1 MTQHE
6 GFVDTQN
13 PEYVC
18 KLNKALY
25 GLKQAPRAWFERLR
39 SALLSWDFHSP
50 KSDVSLFLY
59 HKGSTRIFLLVYVD
73 DILVTGNDSGL
84 VTQLV
89 DDLNRSFS
97 LKKLGSLHYFLG
109 IEVFRDHTGIYL
121 SKLSTLLIFLQ
132 KSTW

>member
-84 VTQLV
+84 VH
-89 DDLNRSFS
+89 S
-97 LKKLGSLHYFLG
+97 LLMILTDPF
-109 IEVFRDHTGIYL
+109 L
-121 SKLSTLLIFLQ
+121 SKS
-132 KSTW
+132 